1 MESPA
6 PTTLAAGPAEKALL
20 AVVLAAVAGFVD
32 VVGYLALFGIFTA
45 HMSGNSAAF
54 GAAVGRGIVA
64 EVALR
69 GLPIL
74 FFVVGVAVAGGVIEF
89 LARAG
94 VRSPTAVALSAEVVC
109 LVGLMA
115 YSGLGV
121 SGGPQRGTVPF
132 FVLVALAVGAMA
144 IQTATLRRVGGR
156 TVRTTYVTGMLT
168 RLAEGIVNYAFL
180 RLDVRQGRIGPADG
194 RLRLRSARTRIALLA
209 GVWGCYA
216 GGGILGAVL
225 DGRWR
230 LQALAVPVAVLV
242 VVILVD
248 VTRPIRPPQPGEEPL
263 RRPPPAPPPPTAS

>member
-1 MESPA
+1 VEDPA
-6 PTTLAAGPAEKALL
+6 ATKAGPAEKSLL

-54 GAAVGRGIVA
+54 GAAVGRGPAA
-64 EVALR
+64 EIALR

-74 FFVVGVAVAGGVIEF
+74 FFVVGVAVAGGVIEL
-89 LARAG
+89 LARAK
-94 VRSPTAVALSAEVVC
+94 VRSPTAVALSAEVLC

-115 YSGLGV
+115 YKSLGAH
-121 SGGPQRGTVPF
+121 QELRRNTVTF

-144 IQTATLRRVGGR
+144 IQTAALRRVGGR

-180 RLDVRQGRIGPADG
+180 RLDVRQGRIGGADG
-194 RLRLRSARTRIALLA
+194 RLRLRSARTRILLLA
-209 GVWGCYA
+209 GIWGCYA
-216 GGGILGAVL
+216 AGGVLGAVL

-230 LQALAVPVAVLV
+230 LRCLAVPVAVLV
-242 VVILVD
+242 VVIVVD
-248 VTRPIRPPQPGEEPL
+248 VTRPIHPPHPGEEPL
-263 RRPPPAPPPPTAS
+263 RRPRAG

>member
-1 MESPA
+1 VDD
-6 PTTLAAGPAEKALL
+6 LAATSSAGPAEKALL

-54 GAAVGRGIVA
+54 GAAAGRGLPD

-74 FFVVGVAVAGGVIEF
+74 FFVIGVAVAGGVIEF

-94 VRSPTAVALSAEVVC
+94 VRSPTAVALGAEVLC

-115 YSGLGV
+115 YAGLAV
-121 SGGPQRGTVPF
+121 PGPPRQGTVPF

-180 RLDVRQGRIGPADG
+180 RLDVRQGRIGAADG
-194 RLRLRSARTRIALLA
+194 RLRLRSARGRIGLLA
-209 GVWGCYA
+209 GIWGCYA
-216 GGGILGAVL
+216 AGGVLGAVL

-230 LQALAVPVAVLV
+230 LRALAVPVAVLV

-248 VTRPIRPPQPGEEPL
+248 VTRPVRPPQPGEEPL
-263 RRPPPAPPPPTAS
+263 RRPPAG